1 MINKL
6 ESGSEKTTRWR
17 HHRKKDE
24 RYWREEKCKTYMGY
38 RLLSQQEVSK
48 WGRNNLFEI
57 IACDYHCQ
65 GFKEHYKAQQDKNQK
80 IKK

>member
-1 MINKL
+1 
-6 ESGSEKTTRWR
+6 
-17 HHRKKDE
+17 
-24 RYWREEKCKTYMGY
+24 MGY
-38 RLLSQQEVSK
+38 RLVSQQEVSK

-57 IACDYHCQ
+57 IACDYPCQ

>member
-1 MINKL
+1 M
-6 ESGSEKTTRWR
+6 R
-17 HHRKKDE
+17 
-24 RYWREEKCKTYMGY
+24 Y
-38 RLLSQQEVSK
+38 RLVSQQEVSK

-57 IACDYHCQ
+57 IPCDYPCQ